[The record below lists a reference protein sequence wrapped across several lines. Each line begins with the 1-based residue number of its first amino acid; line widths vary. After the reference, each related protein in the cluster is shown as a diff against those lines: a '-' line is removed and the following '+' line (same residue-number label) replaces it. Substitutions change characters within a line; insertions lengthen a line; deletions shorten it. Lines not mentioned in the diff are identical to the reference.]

1 MINYTGISLQSLCR
15 SVASIGN
22 TPLAAF
28 SLRINN
34 RTSNL
39 ALKLERENPTGSMK
53 DRTAISLIQDLEE
66 RGYLNEASTII
77 ESTSGNLGVALALIC
92 KARGYDFIAV
102 VDPKA
107 SEENIYKMQAL
118 GARIEKV
125 DEQDETGGYLLTRL
139 KRVAELCHCSPQLVW
154 TNQYGNPANPRIHY
168 NQTGPEIY
176 EQMHGKVDA
185 IFVPVSTGGTLAG
198 IGRFFRKVSPTTR
211 IISVDAYGSIIFGG
225 PAAPRKLN
233 GIGSS
238 RCSDFLQ
245 RWLYDSY
252 ELVRDEEA
260 FGFCRAFSQKT
271 GLRLGGSGGA
281 ALVACMRFLTAYQ
294 GPNSNMNICCVCAD
308 RGENYTSTI
317 YNDEWIAYQD
327 EQLFQQKV
335 QKTQNSYDHLIA
347 SLEYVGTNA
356 PKNKK

>member
-1 MINYTGISLQSLCR
+1 MIDYTGTSLQNLCR
-15 SVASIGN
+15 SVALIGN

-28 SLRINN
+28 SLRVND
-34 RTSNL
+34 RASKL
-39 ALKLERENPTGSMK
+39 ALKLEGENPTGSMK
-53 DRTAISLIQDLEE
+53 DRTAISLIQDFEE

-107 SEENIYKMQAL
+107 SEENIHKMQAL
-118 GARIEKV
+118 EARIERV
-125 DEQDETGGYLLTRL
+125 DQQDETGGYLLTRL
-139 KRVAELCHCSPQLVW
+139 KRVAELCHRSPQFVW

-168 NQTGPEIY
+168 SQTGPEIY
-176 EQMHGKVDA
+176 EQMRGKVDA

-198 IGRFFRKVSPTTR
+198 IGRFFREVSPTTC
-211 IISVDAYGSIIFGG
+211 IIGVDAYGSIIFGS

-245 RWLYDSY
+245 HWLYDAY
-252 ELVRDEEA
+252 EVVRDEEA

-281 ALVACMRFLTAYQ
+281 VLVACVRFLTAYP
-294 GPNSNMNICCVCAD
+294 GSNSNMNICCVCAD

-317 YNDEWIAYQD
+317 YNDEWIAHQD

-335 QKTQNSYDHLIA
+335 QKMQSYYNHLLA
-347 SLEYVGTNA
+347 SLAYVGT
-356 PKNKK
+356 KSLSNKK